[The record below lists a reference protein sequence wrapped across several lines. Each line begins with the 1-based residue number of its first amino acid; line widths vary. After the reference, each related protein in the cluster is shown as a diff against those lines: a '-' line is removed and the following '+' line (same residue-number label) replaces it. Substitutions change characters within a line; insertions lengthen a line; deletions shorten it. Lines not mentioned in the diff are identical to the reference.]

1 MAVAARVSPMV
12 APTEGPVAAVE
23 VLPRLVLRQPERPEP
38 QVVAQ
43 SVPGLLRETH
53 REVGEPRAAIEPLL
67 VITPNM
73 AAPEEGEAVRDHL
86 PVSTVGLP
94 YMAAGPE
101 LAAGV
106 LLVREESVASGG
118 LILPAAAGL
127 PERKMGT
134 PEGLAAV
141 THSVAATAEAEEAVG
156 PRIRTV
162 APVVPV
168 VPRAEREAVE
178 LRVGLVPGRVV

>member
-1 MAVAARVSPMV
+1 MA
-12 APTEGPVAAVE
+12 APTEEPEAAV
-23 VLPRLVLRQPERPEP
+23 VVRPRLVLRQPERPGP
-38 QVVAQ
+38 RVVAQ

-53 REVGEPRAAIEPLL
+53 PVDGEPRAAIGLSL
-67 VITPNM
+67 VTTPSM
-73 AAPEEGEAVRDHL
+73 VVVVEGEAVRDHL

-127 PERKMGT
+127 PGRRTGT
-134 PEGLAAV
+134 PGGQVLV
-141 THSVAATAEAEEAVG
+141 TLSVAATAEAEEAVG

>member
-1 MAVAARVSPMV
+1 ME
-12 APTEGPVAAVE
+12 APTEGPAAAVG
-23 VLPRLVLRQPERPEP
+23 VRPRRGRRELGRREP
-38 QVVAQ
+38 RVVAQ
-43 SVPGLLRETH
+43 SVLGLLRETH
-53 REVGEPRAAIEPLL
+53 PVDGEPRAAIGLSL
-67 VITPNM
+67 VTTPSM
-73 AAPEEGEAVRDHL
+73 VVVVEGEAVRDHL

-101 LAAGV
+101 LAAVV
-106 LLVREESVASGG
+106 LPEPEESVASGG

-141 THSVAATAEAEEAVG
+141 THSVAATAVAEEAVG